1 MLKYYL
7 LVLIIL
13 SMTYFLMS
21 ITVPDSKLAICVT
34 YKVNDVSALWH
45 WLTLANDLLDGD
57 LCNISAIPIFPFFPG
72 FQSRFS
78 HISHIAASNTN

>member
-7 LVLIIL
+7 LVLNIL

-34 YKVNDVSALWH
+34 YKVNDVSVLWH

-57 LCNISAIPIFPFFPG
+57 LCKISVIPIFPF